1 MKLVSGIRQSTCT
14 NHPKHHG
21 SQCYVPRMQEHF
33 EFNPSYAMLTLAM
46 SPGEQIKSEPGAMV
60 SMQGCE
66 MATGSSGGFLKG
78 LKKMAFG
85 GESFFLNTFTA
96 GPAGGWVSLAPSGP
110 GDIQAYDVSPGRE
123 LFIQGG
129 SYLASTV
136 GVETDTKFQGL
147 KGLFS
152 GESAFFIRAFTQQP
166 SGRVYFNS
174 FGAIKAIPVQPG
186 QTITVDT
193 GHVVAFESTVQYTVN
208 KVGGLKSLAFGGE
221 GLVMNFTG
229 QGTVWIQTRNFAS
242 LVDRLMPFL
251 PTGR

>member
-1 MKLVSGIRQSTCT
+1 
-14 NHPKHHG
+14 
-21 SQCYVPRMQEHF
+21 MQEHF

-66 MATGSSGGFLKG
+66 MSTGSSGGFLKG
-78 LKKMAFG
+78 LKKMALG

-129 SYLASTV
+129 SYLASTM
-136 GVETDTKFQGL
+136 GVETDTKFQGM

-186 QTITVDT
+186 QMITVDT

-208 KVGGLKSLAFGGE
+208 KVGGLKSFAFGGE

-229 QGTVWIQTRNFAS
+229 QGTVWIQTRNFSS
-242 LVDRLMPFL
+242 LVDRIMPFL

>member
-1 MKLVSGIRQSTCT
+1 
-14 NHPKHHG
+14 
-21 SQCYVPRMQEHF
+21 MQEHF
-33 EFNPSYAMLTLAM
+33 EFNPSYAMLTIAM

-66 MATGSSGGFLKG
+66 MSTQSSGGFLKG

-85 GESFFLNTFTA
+85 GESFFLNTFSA

-136 GVETDTKFQGL
+136 GVETDTKFQGM

-152 GESAFFIRAFTQQP
+152 GESAFFIRAFTQQE

-174 FGAIKAIPVQPG
+174 FGAIKAIPIQPG
-186 QTITVDT
+186 QTVTVDT

-208 KVGGLKSLAFGGE
+208 KVGGMKSLAFGGE

-229 QGTVWIQTRNFAS
+229 QGTVWIQTRNFGA